1 MSWAAQEF
9 EGLELGDARRTQR
22 LIKLVDD
29 LSAQP
34 TGSIPLA
41 CGGWPE
47 TKAAYRLLDNP
58 AVEWREILEV
68 HTTRTVERMA
78 GQPVV
83 LCIQDTTELDF
94 TSQPGIAGLG
104 RLSYEA
110 QHGMYVHPTLA
121 VTPAGVALGVLDAW
135 MWARKPKDQPDIKE
149 STRWVEGYGIVA
161 DLAETVPDTRLVY
174 VADREGDIRALIDVA
189 ARRGTPAD
197 WLIRS
202 KHHRKTTTGA
212 KLWDRLA
219 QSAPLGEV
227 EFTLPAAPDRPARLV
242 RQTLYR
248 QVVTLPAHHGQPAV
262 TVTAILAREEQPPA
276 GQTAIEWRLLTNRTA
291 ETLEAVVELIDWYR
305 RRWLV
310 EIFFRIWKSGCRVEA
325 LQLGTLERLERAL
338 VIDLIIAWRILHL
351 VTWGRDCPNLPCDVV
366 FDPEEWQAAWIV
378 AHRCP
383 PPETPPPLGQ
393 MVRLIAG
400 FGGFLGRKHDGHPGP
415 KAIWEGM
422 QKVRAFAIALEARQV
437 AYAEDAIKLWV
448 IGCRRGGQ
456 GHR

>member
-1 MSWAAQEF
+1 MSWAQQEF
-9 EGLELGDARRTQR
+9 ETLEIGDARRTQR

-41 CGGWPE
+41 CGGWAE
-47 TKAAYRLLDNP
+47 TKAAYRLLNNP
-58 AVEWREILEV
+58 ALEWREILEV
-68 HTTRTVERMA
+68 HTERTVERMQ
-78 GQPVV
+78 GQAVL

-110 QHGMYVHPTLA
+110 QHGLYVHPTLV
-121 VTPAGVALGVLDAW
+121 VTPAGVALGVVDAW
-135 MWARKPKDQPDIKE
+135 IWARPPKDVPQVKE
-149 STRWVEGYGIVA
+149 STRWLEGYAIVA
-161 DLAETVPDTRLVY
+161 ELAERVPASRLVY
-174 VADREGDIRALIDVA
+174 VTDREGDIRALMDLA
-189 ARRGTPAD
+189 AERGHPAD
-197 WLIRS
+197 WLVRAQ
-202 KHHRKTTTGA
+202 HNRNTTTGE

-219 QSAPLGEV
+219 RDEPLGEV
-227 EFTLPAAPDRPARLV
+227 EFRLPAAPDRPARLV

-248 QVVTLPAHHGQPAV
+248 QAVTLPAHHGTSAV
-262 TVTAILAREEQPPA
+262 TVTAVLAREEHPPA
-276 GQTAIEWRLLTNRTA
+276 GEKAIEWRLLTNRTA
-291 ETLEAVVELIDWYR
+291 ETLEAVVELIDGYR

-310 EIFFRIWKSGCRVEA
+310 EIFFRILKSGCRVEA

-338 VIDLIIAWRILHL
+338 VIYLIIAWRILHL

-415 KAIWEGM
+415 KAIWEGL
-422 QKVRAFAIALEARQV
+422 QKVRAFAIAFESHQL
-437 AYAEDAIKLWV
+437 AYAED
-448 IGCRRGGQ
+448 G
-456 GHR
+456 

>member
-1 MSWAAQEF
+1 MSWAQAEF
-9 EGLELGDARRTQR
+9 HDLELGDARRTQR

-41 CGGWPE
+41 CTGWAE

-58 AVEWREILEV
+58 ATEWREILEV
-68 HTTRTVERMA
+68 HTTRTVERMV

-83 LCIQDTTELDF
+83 LCIQDTTGLDF

-121 VTPAGVALGVLDAW
+121 VTPAGVALGVVDAW
-135 MWARKPKDQPDIKE
+135 MWARKPKDQPDVKE
-149 STRWVEGYGIVA
+149 SRRWVEGYEIVA
-161 DLAETVPDTRLVY
+161 DWAATVPDTRLVY
-174 VADREGDIRALIDVA
+174 IADREGDLRALIDAA

-202 KHHRKTTTGA
+202 KHNRKTTTGE

-219 QSAPLGEV
+219 QSEPLGEV
-227 EFTLPAAPDRPARLV
+227 EFTLPAAPDRPARRV

-248 QVVTLPAHHGQPAV
+248 QAVTLPAHHGQPAV
-262 TVTAILAREEQPPA
+262 TVTAILAREEHPPTGQP
-276 GQTAIEWRLLTNRTA
+276 AIEWRLLTNRA
-291 ETLEAVVELIDWYR
+291 ADTLEAVVELVDWYR
-305 RRWLV
+305 KRWLI
-310 EIFFRIWKSGCRVEA
+310 EIFFRILKTGCRVEA
-325 LQLGTLERLERAL
+325 LQLGTLERLERAVVL
-338 VIDLIIAWRILHL
+338 YLIIAGRILHL
-351 VTWGRDCPNLPCDVV
+351 VTWGRDGPNLPCDVV
-366 FDPEEWQAAWIV
+366 FDAEEWQAAWIV
-378 AHRCP
+378 AHRTQ

-393 MVRLIAG
+393 MVRLIAS

-422 QKVRAFAIALEARQV
+422 QKVSAFAVAFVATRA
-437 AYAEDAIKLWV
+437 AYAGD
-448 IGCRRGGQ
+448 G
-456 GHR
+456 